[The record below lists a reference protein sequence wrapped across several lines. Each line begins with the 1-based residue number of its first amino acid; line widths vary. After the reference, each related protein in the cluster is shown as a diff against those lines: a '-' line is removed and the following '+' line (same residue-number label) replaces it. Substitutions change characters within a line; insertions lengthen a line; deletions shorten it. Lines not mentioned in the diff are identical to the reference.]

1 MSQARFTRS
10 FAAIAAAI
18 TLFAAAAQA
27 QTYPQKPVTIIV
39 PFGAGGGTD
48 VIART
53 LQEDIRKE
61 LGQPII
67 IETRPGANGAIGSAV
82 AARAVPDGHTLM
94 LTASSTFSL
103 NPNLV
108 KNLSYDQLND
118 FVPVGFVLRAPW
130 VMVVNEKS
138 PFKSVADVVKA
149 AKESPGKL
157 TFGFW
162 QSSVLVT
169 GEMFQQASG
178 VKLLSVPYKSVVEP
192 VTDLLAQRIDI
203 LFVDIQA
210 VRSHIDAGAL
220 RHIAT
225 TTANR
230 ISTLPNVPTLTESGL
245 PVVTDASVIL
255 FAPSKTPQPILER
268 LNAAMIKIASTA
280 DPARTK
286 LKDIGHEPATMTLP
300 ELDSFVRSELTRW
313 GEMIKKAGIE
323 KE

>member
-1 MSQARFTRS
+1 MSLARSTIS
-10 FAAIAAAI
+10 LVAAVLALA
-18 TLFAAAAQA
+18 LLSPAAQA
-27 QTYPQKPVTIIV
+27 QTYPQRPVTFII

-61 LGQPII
+61 LGQPIV
-67 IETRPGANGAIGSAV
+67 IENRPGANGALGSTV
-82 AARAVPDGHTLM
+82 AAKAVPDGHTLL

-108 KNLSYDQLND
+108 KNLYYDQLND
-118 FVPVGFVLRAPW
+118 FVPVAFILRAPW

-138 PFKSVADVVKA
+138 PYKSVADVVKA
-149 AKESPGKL
+149 AKEAPGKL
-157 TFGFW
+157 TFGYW

-169 GEMFQQASG
+169 GEMFQQTAG
-178 VKLLSVPYKSVVEP
+178 VKLLSVPYKSVVDP
-192 VTDLLAQRIDI
+192 VTDLVAQRIDI

-210 VRSHIDAGAL
+210 VRSYVESGSL
-220 RHIAT
+220 RYLAT

-230 ISTLPNVPTLTESGL
+230 ISTLPSVPTLTEAGY
-245 PVVTDASVIL
+245 PVVTDSSVIL
-255 FAPSKTPQPILER
+255 FAPSKTPRPIVER
-268 LNAAMIKIASTA
+268 LNAAMVKVVSTA
-280 DPARTK
+280 EPARQK

-300 ELDSFVRSELTRW
+300 ELDSFVHSELTRW
-313 GEMIKKAGIE
+313 GDMIRKAGIE